1 MNLLDCEVT
10 EVLGIPYQ
18 IEPPKYWFVDVK
30 YNCYGRDSEASVM
43 LKTRSEADNIAVG
56 YIFQG

>member
-10 EVLGIPYQ
+10 VVLSSPYQ
-18 IEPPKYWFVDVK
+18 IDPPKYWFVDVK
-30 YNCYGRDSEASVM
+30 YNCYGRESETSVM
-43 LKTRSEADNIAVG
+43 LKTEVEADNVSVG